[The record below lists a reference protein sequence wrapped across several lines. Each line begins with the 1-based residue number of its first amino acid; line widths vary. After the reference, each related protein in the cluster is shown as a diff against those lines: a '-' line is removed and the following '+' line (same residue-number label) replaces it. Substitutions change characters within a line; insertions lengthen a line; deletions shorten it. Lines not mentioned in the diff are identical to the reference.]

1 VTYFLLPIFY
11 RIRLWS
17 DAMISRAVVD
27 VVVLFCFDMVL
38 KSEYYSVFAIKNES
52 CESWLVSAFSSD
64 VYSFLVID

>member
-1 VTYFLLPIFY
+1 
-11 RIRLWS
+11 
-17 DAMISRAVVD
+17 MISRAVVD